1 MEDNSIVI
9 QTVRS
14 VLQNYPN
21 IEMVGEAGDGE
32 ERILK
37 TRQLQPAVVLM
48 DINIPKLDG
57 IAATRLTKANY
68 PHVAVVGLTLN
79 TQGYNL
85 NAMQKAGAFEVLSKG
100 KAFDELYGTIQ
111 RAVASIQPILILE
124 DAPAPAKSHI
134 ELEAPG
140 NPNPQNV
147 SAKDFK
153 DVTGRQSGSE
163 N

>member
-1 MEDNSIVI
+1 
-9 QTVRS
+9 
-14 VLQNYPN
+14 
-21 IEMVGEAGDGE
+21 MVGEAGDGE

-100 KAFDELYGTIQ
+100 KPLTSCMA
-111 RAVASIQPILILE
+111 
-124 DAPAPAKSHI
+124 
-134 ELEAPG
+134 
-140 NPNPQNV
+140 
-147 SAKDFK
+147 
-153 DVTGRQSGSE
+153 QSSGQWHPF
-163 N
+163 NRF